1 MPPKLELL
9 SHSITN
15 TLSLSL
21 SLSLYIYIYISLTK
35 LFTKFW
41 FFSPVSLPLFWKFS
55 SVCKKSPF
63 FFPHGFPDYCEKF
76 LNAETGIF
84 FRPDKLIK
92 ERVLDSPNH
101 FQSLNHY
108 FPSNCNIC
116 NGHQLPIHRDVWFH
130 IQSQL
135 FLLICLKVC
144 TNTSITLWKKLSLFV
159 FNLLNFRRLL
169 NPLLLFLSQI
179 LGWCWSS
186 GLCLLCIV
194 IDLCLP
200 SVPLGVTPHQLF
212 FPIFAWHGKQDLND
226 SKKKKKKKKKKY
238 NL

>member
-1 MPPKLELL
+1 MNWAISKLPNANGYSLCFLNKCCAPKLELL

-21 SLSLYIYIYISLTK
+21 SLSLSLYIYIYISLSQSCSQS
-35 LFTKFW
+35 FD
-41 FFSPVSLPLFWKFS
+41 FFPLFHCPCFESFLLFAKRA
-55 SVCKKSPF
+55 PF

-144 TNTSITLWKKLSLFV
+144 TNTSITL
-159 FNLLNFRRLL
+159 
-169 NPLLLFLSQI
+169 
-179 LGWCWSS
+179 
-186 GLCLLCIV
+186 
-194 IDLCLP
+194 
-200 SVPLGVTPHQLF
+200 
-212 FPIFAWHGKQDLND
+212 
-226 SKKKKKKKKKKY
+226 
-238 NL
+238 